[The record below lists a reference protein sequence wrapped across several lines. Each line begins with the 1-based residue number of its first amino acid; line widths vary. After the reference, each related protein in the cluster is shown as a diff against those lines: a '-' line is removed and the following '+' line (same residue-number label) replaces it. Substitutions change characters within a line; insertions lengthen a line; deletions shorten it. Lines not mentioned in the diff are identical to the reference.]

1 MTIIKILAGVIIGAT
16 IMTIASMGSES
27 EAQETVM
34 AALELANKYAKALKE
49 AKDYLAGIKND
60 IPEEVKKELERI
72 LEAK

>member
-1 MTIIKILAGVIIGAT
+1 MIKILAGVIIGAT

-49 AKDYLAGIKND
+49 AKDYLIGIEND

>member
-1 MTIIKILAGVIIGAT
+1 MIKILAGVIIGAT
-16 IMTIASMGSES
+16 IMTMASMGSES

-49 AKDYLAGIKND
+49 AKDYLIGIKND